1 MATSALDSFMS
12 LLLGR
17 FDNREQFE
25 AKKATG
31 EVFPFAR
38 HINTACN
45 DKILNLPA
53 DFSGVFMIEE
63 SYYETDGKNSSS
75 PHLFLF
81 TEEPNGVLL
90 TSYDAPEGNDKRTLS
105 YDTMVPAEYASLK
118 KSGKFVPALYC
129 EHDGV
134 WEGGSDSMFTP
145 TMKFHLFE
153 RFSADSLEVTETME
167 VNGRRVFGFDDPIV
181 YRRVQD

>member
-1 MATSALDSFMS
+1 
-12 LLLGR
+12 
-17 FDNREQFE
+17 
-25 AKKATG
+25 
-31 EVFPFAR
+31 
-38 HINTACN
+38 
-45 DKILNLPA
+45 
-53 DFSGVFMIEE
+53 MIEE
-63 SYYETDGKNSSS
+63 SYYETDGKKSSS

-81 TEEPNGVLL
+81 TEESEGVLL

-145 TMKFHLFE
+145 AMKFHLL
-153 RFSADSLEVTETME
+153 SDSRPML
-167 VNGRRVFGFDDPIV
+167 
-181 YRRVQD
+181 